1 MNTTII
7 SLISAVVVALIG
19 AVANVLI
26 SKASNDKM
34 QALIEYRLKVLEE
47 KQDKHNSIIE
57 RTFLL
62 EHEMSEVK
70 KDLSEIKSDLK
81 HTK

>member
-1 MNTTII
+1 MNTAVI

-34 QALIEYRLKVLEE
+34 QALIEYRLKQLED
-47 KQDKHNSIIE
+47 KQDKHNSVIE
-57 RTFLL
+57 RTYKL
-62 EHEMSEVK
+62 EYQMSELQ
-70 KDLSEIKSDLK
+70 KDVNEIKGELK
-81 HTK
+81 SH